1 MEEVLVLQLPLK
13 KTELPGTAQATH
25 GSYVKAASGL
35 DPPCDLSRL
44 TSDTDANTR
53 AITNRFLKIDYA
65 LKDIPGG
72 CGESKY

>member
-1 MEEVLVLQLPLK
+1 VKEIMEEVLVLQLPLK

-44 TSDTDANTR
+44 TSDKGYPWR
-53 AITNRFLKIDYA
+53 VRRVEILVFLNR
-65 LKDIPGG
+65 
-72 CGESKY
+72 EV